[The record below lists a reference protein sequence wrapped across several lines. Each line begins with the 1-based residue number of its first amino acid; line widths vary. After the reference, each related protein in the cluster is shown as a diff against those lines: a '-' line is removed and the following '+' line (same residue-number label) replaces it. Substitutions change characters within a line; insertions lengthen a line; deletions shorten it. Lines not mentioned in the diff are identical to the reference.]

1 MNALLSRIR
10 ARKAELLA
18 QAKTKG
24 TFVVS
29 DEDRVK
35 ALEAPLARQRAGS
48 PAPGDAEKIRAI
60 EALVDQQKAKEAAP
74 GPVASAV
81 VQRRH
86 NGTTYHEIDHG
97 AGPAEP
103 RREYPDAVL
112 MPWPQPAP
120 TPRASGAPVSSPA
133 PWAAPRQLKHVILR
147 QRQPPPL
154 CRHPIWSWP

>member
-1 MNALLSRIR
+1 LPENFEMNALLSRIR

-35 ALEAPLARQRAGS
+35 ALEALLARQRAGS

-60 EALVDQQKAKEAAP
+60 EALVDQQKAKKAAP

-81 VQRRH
+81 VQRTARPITRSIMGPCLP
-86 NGTTYHEIDHG
+86 NQG
-97 AGPAEP
+97 ASI
-103 RREYPDAVL
+103 R
-112 MPWPQPAP
+112 
-120 TPRASGAPVSSPA
+120 TP
-133 PWAAPRQLKHVILR
+133 
-147 QRQPPPL
+147 
-154 CRHPIWSWP
+154 C